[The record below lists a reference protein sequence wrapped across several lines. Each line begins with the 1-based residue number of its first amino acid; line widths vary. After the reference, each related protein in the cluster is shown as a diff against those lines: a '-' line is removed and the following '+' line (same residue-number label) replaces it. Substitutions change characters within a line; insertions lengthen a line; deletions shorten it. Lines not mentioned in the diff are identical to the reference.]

1 MNTVNGRLR
10 RLPLLTDFSPSAMR
24 IAYVT
29 LTGFLVFVYPWSL
42 LFIVWGGLPADLAWT
57 GSIVIILFGVTTL
70 LSELRKGFNR
80 RVVLEFVLLTAGL
93 FGVEYLG
100 QSTGVPFGHYTYTP
114 VLGLT
119 VAGVPVAI
127 SFAWY
132 SSIVNARRLAGRL
145 SLVHGWSR
153 IWPTALIAGIIAVA
167 LDLVLE
173 PMAAFVHG
181 YWVWRDG
188 SVPVQNYAAW
198 FALTVLT
205 VYLLERTQPKTEPL
219 SGTVHHALLILGMQW
234 GLFMATAVMHQHY
247 GPALISTLLVIGLF
261 MNRRGLPIRLL
272 HNTTAP
278 E

>member
-1 MNTVNGRLR
+1 MKKGTGWIRHI
-10 RLPLLTDFSPSAMR
+10 PLLADFSPSAMR

-42 LFIVWGGLPADLAWT
+42 LFIVWGGLPAEFAWT

-70 LSELRKGFNR
+70 LSELRRGFKR
-80 RVVLEFVLLTAGL
+80 RVLMEFLLLTAGL
-93 FGVEYLG
+93 FGVECLG
-100 QSTGVPFGHYTYTP
+100 QRTGFPFGHYTYTE

-145 SLVHGWSR
+145 SQAHGWSR
-153 IWPTALIAGIIAVA
+153 IWPTALIAGIIALA

-181 YWVWRDG
+181 YWIWRDG
-188 SVPVQNYAAW
+188 SVPLQNYAAW
-198 FALTVLT
+198 FALTVIT
-205 VYLLERTQPKTEPL
+205 VFLLERAQPNTEPL
-219 SGTVHHALLILGMQW
+219 PGTVHHALLILGMQW
-234 GLFMATAVMHQHY
+234 GLFMATAVVHRHY
-247 GPALISTLLVIGLF
+247 VPALISALLAIGLF
-261 MNRRGLPIRLL
+261 MNRRDLSLRLL
-272 HNTTAP
+272 HNQTAP